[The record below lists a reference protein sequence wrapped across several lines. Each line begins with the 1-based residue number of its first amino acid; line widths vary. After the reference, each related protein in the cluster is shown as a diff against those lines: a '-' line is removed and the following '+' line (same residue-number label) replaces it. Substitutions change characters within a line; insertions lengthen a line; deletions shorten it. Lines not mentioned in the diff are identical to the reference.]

1 MSRLLPIVLG
11 LGLCAASA
19 PGILASRTA
28 DLEARREAI
37 DTMAVDTM
45 DRLFERTPTSRELY
59 GRAAGFAVFD
69 NFKVSLLLSG
79 GGGVGVAVDKQ
90 SGRHT
95 YMQSGSGGLGL
106 GLGGQSYQ
114 LVLLFETRE
123 ALARFADSGW
133 QIDAAAS
140 AAAGTS
146 GKAAAATFTRE
157 IAVFQLTNKG
167 LVAQADV
174 TGTRYWRARAL
185 NED

>member
-1 MSRLLPIVLG
+1 MNRLIPIALG
-11 LGLCAASA
+11 LALCAVSA
-19 PGILASRTA
+19 PGILASRTS
-28 DLEARREAI
+28 DLAARREAI

-45 DRLFERTPTSRELY
+45 DRLFEQAPTSRELY

-90 SGRHT
+90 SGQHT
-95 YMQSGSGGLGL
+95 YMKSGSGGLGL

-114 LVLLFETRE
+114 LVLLFETHE
-123 ALARFADSGW
+123 ALERFVDAGW
-133 QIDAAAS
+133 QVDAAAS

-146 GKAAAATFTRE
+146 GKAATATFTHE
-157 IAVFQLTNKG
+157 VAVFQLTNRG

-185 NED
+185 NGD